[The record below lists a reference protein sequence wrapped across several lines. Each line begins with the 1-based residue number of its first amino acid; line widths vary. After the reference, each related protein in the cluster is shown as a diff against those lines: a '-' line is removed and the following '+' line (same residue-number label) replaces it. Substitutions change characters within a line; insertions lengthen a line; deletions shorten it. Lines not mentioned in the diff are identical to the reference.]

1 MAKLYYKDDNVAII
15 HGDCIEVMSKLKRP
29 FDACITDPP
38 YGTTR
43 NKWDSVIPFED
54 MWSSVYSCVK
64 ADGAICLFGQ
74 DKFTAKCMLSSE
86 FHRYNLVWKKGNRT
100 SGFLNANRM
109 PLRNH
114 EDIMVFYKKLPTYNP
129 QMTEGS
135 PLHGKGVTY
144 KTKCNTNNNYGE
156 FQQLDDVRKGA
167 TQKYPKSV
175 IDFDRPH
182 PPIHPTQKPVELI
195 EYLIKTYTNEG
206 ERVLDFTCGSG
217 TTLIAG
223 LNTGRKVVGI
233 EMDEKY
239 CEIAKQRV
247 LHWYEEHN

>member
-1 MAKLYYKDDNVAII
+1 MAKVYYKDDNVVII
-15 HGDCIEVMSKLKRP
+15 QGDCLDAMARLSKP

-43 NKWDSVIPFED
+43 NKWDAVIPFD
-54 MWSSVYSCVK
+54 AMWERLHTAVK
-64 ADGAICLFGQ
+64 DNGAICLFGSEP
-74 DKFTAKCMLSSE
+74 FSSLLRCSNLKE
-86 FHRYNLVWKKGNRT
+86 FKYDWTWYKNNVT
-100 SGFLNANRM
+100 GFLNSKKQ
-109 PLRNH
+109 PLRCI
-114 EDIMVFYKKLPTYNP
+114 ETISVFYATQPVYNP
-129 QMTEGS
+129 QMRTGFKPYVAVHNGHTTKYGYE
-135 PLHGKGVTY
+135 KGAVTVSNGDRFPIQMLDI
-144 KTKCNTNNNYGE
+144 KCNSKNK
-156 FQQLDDVRKGA
+156 L
-167 TQKYPKSV
+167 
-175 IDFDRPH
+175 
-182 PPIHPTQKPVELI
+182 HPTQKPVELI

-247 LHWYEEHN
+247 LQWHEEHK